1 MCMYIESFN
10 FYRKTIKSAIGTLSI
25 FFNSYTGRIFS
36 YNLYFKNHDN
46 RGTIWK
52 EFYKNFYD

>member
-1 MCMYIESFN
+1 MCIESFN
-10 FYRKTIKSAIGTLSI
+10 FYRRTIKSAIGTFII

-46 RGTIWK
+46 RGTLWK
-52 EFYKNFYD
+52 EFYKNFFD